1 MKKTLQ
7 NIAIAYYAVYVA
19 AILSAML
26 GYYILKSGYT
36 VDPLSQWGVT
46 ISSALIILI
55 IGSIPATLA
64 VFHKLT
70 KKWAKLTN
78 EEEMF
83 RKYRKAAIIRI
94 LIIGLGL
101 VAGILFFYIL
111 NSQSMI
117 FCAGISA
124 IALFFCKPNE
134 GKIVS
139 DLKLN
144 EPED

>member
-7 NIAIAYYAVYVA
+7 NITIAYYAVYIA

-36 VDPLSQWGVT
+36 IDPLSQWGVT

-70 KKWAKLTN
+70 KKWAKLTD
-78 EEEMF
+78 EEQMF
-83 RKYRKAAIIRI
+83 RKYRNASVIRI

-134 GKIVS
+134 GKIAS